1 MKHSIR
7 FFPEK
12 RKDKNGQLISENV
25 PISADIRFS
34 GQKISYFTGYRINVD
49 WQNPDK
55 SKWNFTTHR
64 VRKNSS
70 AFEGKNIV
78 QYNEVNTRLT
88 AIEDALNKLFEGTP
102 DKNQII
108 ARLDEV
114 TKKADVP
121 EVEQVKEVDFF
132 KMFEQYAKEPRFS
145 AGRKRHILSVKEKWK
160 KFDKRMTFNTFTA
173 DTLKKFEK
181 HLLSD
186 KKHPRGVNTAHAIIK
201 LTRAFWNYCR
211 RDLRDKGIS
220 LHYPFENYSIPA
232 EVYTKPIYITK
243 EERDTLYAF
252 EPELES
258 LKRVRDIF
266 VFQCLIGAR
275 VGDLCKLT
283 KDNISD
289 GILSYIP
296 RKTKDDK
303 PVVVSVPLSTK
314 ALEILSRYNL
324 PGGRLLPF
332 ISDQKYNDYL
342 KELFEAAKLTRMVTR
357 LNPTTRKE
365 ERVRI
370 CDIAS
375 SHMARRAF
383 IGNLYGKVDSGI
395 ISSMSGHVQGSKAF
409 TRYYDV
415 SSDLQKEAIKLID

>member
-1 MKHSIR
+1 MKFNIKFS
-7 FFPEK
+7 PEK
-12 RKDKNGQLISENV
+12 RKNKDGILISDNV
-25 PISADIRFS
+25 PIFADIRFACS
-34 GQKISYFTGYRINVD
+34 RMFYFTGYRINVD

-55 SKWNFTTHR
+55 SKWNFATSR

-70 AFEGKNIV
+70 AFQGKNIV

-88 AIEDALNKLFEGTP
+88 AIEDALNKLFEGIP
-102 DKNQII
+102 DKSQII

-121 EVEQVKEVDFF
+121 QVEQVKEADFF
-132 KMFEQYAKEPRFS
+132 QMFEQYAKESRFS
-145 AGRKRHILSVKEKWK
+145 AGRKRHILSVKTKWK
-160 KFDKRMTFNTFTA
+160 KFDKRITFNTFTA

-181 HLLSD
+181 YLLTD

-211 RDLRDKGIS
+211 RELRDKGIN

-243 EERDTLYAF
+243 EERDALYSF

-258 LKRVRDIF
+258 LQRVRDIF

-314 ALEILSRYNL
+314 ALEIISRYDL

-332 ISDQKYNDYL
+332 ISDQKYNKYL
-342 KELFEAAKLTRMVTR
+342 KDLFEAAKITRMVTR

-370 CDIAS
+370 CDIVS